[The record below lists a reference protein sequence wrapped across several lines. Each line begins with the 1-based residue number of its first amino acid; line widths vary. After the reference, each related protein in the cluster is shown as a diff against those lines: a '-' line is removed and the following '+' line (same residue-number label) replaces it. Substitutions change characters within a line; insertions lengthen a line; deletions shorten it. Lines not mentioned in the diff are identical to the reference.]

1 MGVGILAPVPA
12 VHLKAALE
20 TCAAAGRVAFGS
32 DAWEALQR
40 ADEKYGKGI
49 PVLIYPTHHHG
60 DPDRLSD
67 PGYVNFRGVFVEI
80 TMAHHGGRHPDPT
93 IRPRTTIE
101 GPTHDTAW
109 AMFWEVS
116 DLVHLTKRDRIAIT
130 DLTAERGH
138 KPFVKGFVPLG
149 PMLVKADFL

>member
-12 VHLKAALE
+12 VHLKSALD

-32 DAWEALQR
+32 DAWEVLQR
-40 ADEKYGKGI
+40 AGKNYGEGI
-49 PVLIYPTHHHG
+49 SVLIYPTHHHG

-67 PGYVNFRGVFVEI
+67 PGYVNFRGVFHGI
-80 TMAHHGGRHPDPT
+80 TMAHGGKHPDPT

-101 GPTHDTAW
+101 GRSSDTAW

-116 DLVHLTKRDRIAIT
+116 DLVHLSKEDRIAIT
-130 DLTAERGH
+130 DLTAERAH

>member
-1 MGVGILAPVPA
+1 MGIGILTPVPV
-12 VHLKAALE
+12 VHLKSALD
-20 TCAAAGRVAFGS
+20 TCAAVGRVAFGS
-32 DAWEALQR
+32 NAWKLLQQ
-40 ADEKYGKGI
+40 ADEKYGEGI
-49 PVLIYPTHHHG
+49 PVLMYPTHHHG

-67 PGYVNFRGVFVEI
+67 PGYVNFRGVFHGI
-80 TMAHHGGRHPDPT
+80 TMAHGGKHPDPT

-101 GPTHDTAW
+101 EATHDTAW

-116 DLVHLTKRDRIAIT
+116 DLVHLTKEDRIAIT
-130 DLTAERGH
+130 DLTAEGGH